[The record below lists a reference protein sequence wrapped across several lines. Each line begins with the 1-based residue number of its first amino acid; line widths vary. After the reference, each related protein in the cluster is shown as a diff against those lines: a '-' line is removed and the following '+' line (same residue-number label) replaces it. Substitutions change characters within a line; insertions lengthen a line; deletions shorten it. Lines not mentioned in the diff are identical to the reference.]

1 MSYVFAMKAGT
12 PPRNTPPPPDLG
24 AVVNRAEAEAL
35 WEYGQALAAALERQ
49 AEDAQDDAD
58 RERLGDLADGLRGI

>member
-12 PPRNTPPPPDLG
+12 PPRNTPPPDLG
-24 AVVNRAEAEAL
+24 AVVNRAEAEAM
-35 WEYGQALAAALERQ
+35 WEHGQALAAALERQ
-49 AEDAQDDAD
+49 AENAQDDAD